1 MEPHLE
7 TRPCLLCR
15 KPIKGPGGI
24 HATGDPAIAVF
35 ISAVSRGL
43 RPRLKTRAEQR
54 VFCYPCALSIAVEI
68 PPVERG
74 DLYVAVWELLRELVL
89 ADADNSVAL
98 AALVQLRNP
107 RARLRRMPG
116 SVKALSAAAAS

>member
-15 KPIKGPGGI
+15 KPLKGPGGI
-24 HATGDPAIAVF
+24 NVTGDPAIAVF

-54 VFCYPCALSIAVEI
+54 VFCYACALSIGTGI
-68 PPVERG
+68 PPVEKG
-74 DLYVAVWELLRELVL
+74 DLYVAVWELLRDLVL
-89 ADADNSVAL
+89 ADDSVAL
-98 AALVQLRNP
+98 AALTQLRNP

-116 SVKALSAAAAS
+116 SVKELPAAP

>member
-15 KPIKGPGGI
+15 KPLKGPGGI
-24 HATGDPAIAVF
+24 NVTGDPAIAVF

-54 VFCYPCALSIAVEI
+54 VFCYPCALSIGMGL
-68 PPVERG
+68 PPVEKG
-74 DLYVAVWELLRELVL
+74 DLYVAVWELLRDLVL
-89 ADADNSVAL
+89 ADDSVAL
-98 AALVQLRNP
+98 AALTQLRNP

-116 SVKALSAAAAS
+116 SVKELSA